1 MKAILEFNLPE
12 DQEEFD
18 ASSKAWKYRA
28 AVSQFDRYLRDQ
40 LKYNSDNLQDNEYK
54 LLEALRTRLYQD
66 FQEHD
71 VELY

>member
-18 ASSKAWKYRA
+18 AASKAWKYRA
-28 AVSQFDRYLRDQ
+28 AVSQVDRYLRDQ